1 MYQNE
6 DKDELNVCPFFSF
19 LFSSAILLSSPPP
32 PHTHIVE
39 EVMAR
44 VYLEA
49 AVVTVDERL
58 LLHY

>member
-6 DKDELNVCPFFSF
+6 DKDELNVCPFFF
-19 LFSSAILLSSPPP
+19 LPIFTVLSSFPLPPS
-32 PHTHIVE
+32 HIVE